1 MAVLRCHG
9 RNAEAWKG
17 PHTRPYE
24 RFNWRYSEEEL
35 QDLAEATR
43 TLAER
48 AEKVFVIFNN
58 NYGTQGVEAG
68 LGLKRLLG
76 LPPPAWA
83 ETPF

>member
-1 MAVLRCHG
+1 VAVLRCHG

-35 QDLAEATR
+35 EDLAQAARALEQ
-43 TLAER
+43 E

-58 NYGTQGVEAG
+58 NYGTQGVEAASR
-68 LGLKRLLG
+68 LKVLLG
-76 LPPPAWA
+76 LD
-83 ETPF
+83 